1 MTVLTSTRRRSSLSN
16 KLACRNT
23 CHRTHNHIHFVHRRN
38 LYTRTLRHNTYISL
52 HPTWMVLVK
61 RTRDLRIATLAI
73 ERRILVLKT
82 FSIHHT
88 NCCKKQTTAT
98 RMQNYFSQR
107 PSNAWRQLFPFARK
121 TKGAGLSVELTPPLE
136 SEPVGGH

>member
-1 MTVLTSTRRRSSLSN
+1 
-16 KLACRNT
+16 
-23 CHRTHNHIHFVHRRN
+23 
-38 LYTRTLRHNTYISL
+38 
-52 HPTWMVLVK
+52 MVLVK

-82 FSIHHT
+82 FSILHT